1 MSAFTPALR
10 YARYESRLR
19 RVVLAM
25 FMKTNSVRCSMDFAM
40 AWHTLELKS
49 SKNWSSSTADESLA
63 RVFPF
68 DSTHT
73 AFN

>member
-1 MSAFTPALR
+1 MSALTPALR

-19 RVVLAM
+19 RVVLAI
-25 FMKTNSVRCSMDFAM
+25 FTKTNSVRCSMDLAM

-49 SKNWSSSTADESLA
+49 SRNWRSSTVEETLA
-63 RVFPF
+63 GVFPF
-68 DSTHT
+68 DSTQM

>member
-25 FMKTNSVRCSMDFAM
+25 FTKNKFSEVLHGFHHGLAYTGVKVKQK
-40 AWHTLELKS
+40 LEFV
-49 SKNWSSSTADESLA
+49 DC
-63 RVFPF
+63 
-68 DSTHT
+68 
-73 AFN
+73 